1 MNEKDCKELEVEVYD
16 ENRVDKKDM
25 DITKTPW
32 YNIVKF
38 AVACVAEDDPHIR
51 AKFCPKR
58 KTSTSPRVLIED
70 KDGEV
75 IEVINDEGDR
85 GDRE

>member
-1 MNEKDCKELEVEVYD
+1 MSNDNKKL
-16 ENRVDKKDM
+16 DKKEI

-51 AKFCPKR
+51 AKFGAKR
-58 KTSTSPRVLIED
+58 DTSTPSRVLIED
-70 KDGEV
+70 KDGEI

-85 GDRE
+85 GGR

>member
-1 MNEKDCKELEVEVYD
+1 MKKETKI
-16 ENRVDKKDM
+16 DKKEI

-51 AKFCPKR
+51 AKFGAKR
-58 KTSTSPRVLIED
+58 DTSTPSRVLIED
-70 KDGEV
+70 RDGEV
-75 IEVINDEGDR
+75 VEVVDDE
-85 GDRE
+85 E